1 MCAGKGVCAE
11 PVHQADLLTNVGD
24 VIEELPTAIRACRTR
39 VAALDG
45 AQRNLLTDRLSATE
59 KKIY

>member
-11 PVHQADLLTNVGD
+11 PVHQTKLLTNVGD
-24 VIEELPTAIRACRTR
+24 VIEELPAATRACRTR
-39 VAALDG
+39 VAAVGG
-45 AQRNLLTDRLSATE
+45 AQRNLLADRLSATE